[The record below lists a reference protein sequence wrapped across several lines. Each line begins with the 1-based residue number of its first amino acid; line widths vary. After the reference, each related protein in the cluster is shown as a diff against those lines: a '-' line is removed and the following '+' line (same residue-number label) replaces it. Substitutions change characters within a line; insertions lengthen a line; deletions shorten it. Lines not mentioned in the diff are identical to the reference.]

1 MKKLFIGVLAI
12 AGLVACAQEDVLRA
26 QDPAVIGFDGA
37 YVDNAVRSYDPSTTT
52 ASLAAFEVW
61 GYMDNGQGNVFT
73 EEVVSKDSE
82 GKWGYQNKQ
91 YWVPGHNYRFFAI
104 APANNENIVETP
116 DATNA
121 FANGV
126 SVEFTNVG
134 GRDDLLYASQENVA
148 APAEG
153 ATTAAPVKF
162 AFDHL
167 LSKVK
172 FAFVNGV
179 ENTNAYIKVTNI
191 KMVVPQV
198 ATINLNEQPNYAWG
212 GHTGTTTLEFG
223 HLKGGTKVA
232 GLANGDSDDELLTI
246 PAPASYTYT
255 VEFDVEFFMGG
266 VSASK
271 DHKTITVTNVL
282 LEPGKAYI
290 FSATLNADNVAD
302 DALLPIEFEVT
313 KVNEWVDG
321 GTNELPGYAKSE
333 EALAAAILAGG
344 NVALAND
351 ITLTKALTVKTEVNL
366 DLAGHTLTVENS
378 DFVNE
383 GTLVLENGTV
393 SGVDSQAGR
402 RALVNKGILTMKNVT
417 LDQVYQ
423 AGGAALINDGA
434 TAVAVLD
441 GVTINSQNMA
451 ISNKNSAKMTINSGN
466 YYCLSTGRGEG
477 KVCYAVNNQLGS
489 TLTINGGYFEGGHG
503 VIATSEAS
511 KTRLNAGKYHCL
523 SNYSPGSDWVLYAN
537 GAGSVIEYKSV
548 CELSNVHTP
557 NISCAK

>member
-1 MKKLFIGVLAI
+1 
-12 AGLVACAQEDVLRA
+12 
-26 QDPAVIGFDGA
+26 
-37 YVDNAVRSYDPSTTT
+37 
-52 ASLAAFEVW
+52 
-61 GYMDNGQGNVFT
+61 MDNGQGNVFT
-73 EEVVSKDSE
+73 EEVVSKSE

-91 YWVPGHNYRFFAI
+91 YWVPNHTYRFFAI

-126 SVEFTNVG
+126 SVVFTNVNG
-134 GRDDLLYASQENVA
+134 TDDLLYASQENVA
-148 APAEG
+148 APAKE
-153 ATTAAPVKF
+153 ADTAAPVKF

-179 ENTNAYIKVTNI
+179 ENTNAFIKVTNI
-191 KMVVPQV
+191 KMKVPQV
-198 ATINLNEQPNYAWG
+198 ATIALNEQPNYAWG
-212 GHTGTTTLEFG
+212 GHTDTTILEFG

-232 GLANGDSDDELLTI
+232 GLANGDSDNERLTI
-246 PAPASYTYT
+246 PAPATYTYT
-255 VEFDVEFFMGG
+255 VDFDVEFFMGG
-266 VSASK
+266 VSAST
-271 DHKTITVTNVL
+271 DHKTIEVKNVL

-290 FSATLNADNVAD
+290 FSATLNADNVAPG
-302 DALLPIEFEVT
+302 ALLPIEFAVER
-313 KVNEWVDG
+313 VNEWVDG

-333 EALAAAILAGG
+333 AALAAAILAGG

-351 ITLTKALTVKTEVNL
+351 ITLTKALTVKGNVNL

-378 DFVNE
+378 NFVNE
-383 GTLVLENGTV
+383 GTLTLKNGTV
-393 SGVDSQAGR
+393 SGANTQAGR
-402 RALVNKGILTMKNVT
+402 RALVNKGTLTMEKVT

-451 ISNKNSAKMTINSGN
+451 ISNKNGATMTINSGN

-477 KVCYAVNNQLGS
+477 NVSYAVNNQYSS
-489 TLTINGGYFEGGHG
+489 TLTINGGYFVGGHG
-503 VIATSEAS
+503 VIATTVGSY
-511 KTRLNAGKYHCL
+511 TRLNAGKYHCT
-523 SNYSPGSDWVLYAN
+523 SNYSPGSDWVLYA
-537 GAGSVIEYKSV
+537 AGKDDLGTDSVIEYKSA

-557 NISCAK
+557 NIICTQEGGVIKLVD